1 MKRNS
6 ELVGLCQSSYWAN
19 GKWNKTMDWILNWFF
34 SYCFVVVVVCCV
46 MGSDSGMKVDWEEK
60 IEIFLSKKCLWFHS
74 AGWDLQNFPFFV
86 VFVVV
91 VVCWVCVNVHYGCG
105 GAIEHKIL
113 PTNQIQTES
122 TFLPLSL
129 SPSLSHSS
137 SSFFTSRFFFG
148 ENADYETLVVMVN
161 KREYVDYESTCCGED
176 DLLNWHHMEILTEI
190 QQQQQIMEKLAK
202 NCLCEEP
209 FI

>member
-129 SPSLSHSS
+129 SF
-137 SSFFTSRFFFG
+137 SFTLFVVVFHVAFFWRKCWQR
-148 ENADYETLVVMVN
+148 N
-161 KREYVDYESTCCGED
+161 TCCDGEQTGICWLWIH
-176 DLLNWHHMEILTEI
+176 LLWRRRPLE
-190 QQQQQIMEKLAK
+190 LASHGNTHGNTTTTTNYGK
-202 NCLCEEP
+202 AS
-209 FI
+209 

>member
-137 SSFFTSRFFFG
+137 SSFFTSRFFG
-148 ENADYETLVVMVN
+148 ENADNETLVVMVN